1 MLRVACQ
8 FTAILIL
15 FATAVAGQ
23 ERGTSVPA
31 DHGSSKVAKAVGN
44 KPRDMHAAAWQVLGE
59 GLSDKKALSR
69 VAAVTA
75 MADLGRSGVRPAAAR
90 LQEDKDADVR
100 IAAALVLGQ
109 MKSRSAIPVLRTAL
123 RDTDPGVSFAAAQSL
138 WQLGDN
144 TGRQVLLEVLEGE
157 RAASDN
163 LLRSGMRDVHH
174 KLQNPKALV
183 AMGAEKGAGTLLG
196 PISMGIPVAKQ
207 FLAEPANSPRALTV
221 NLLSRTPDRATV
233 EALKKALWDKD
244 WGVRQA
250 SARAAGNIKRRDFVP
265 LLAMLLEDSKPAV
278 RYTAAVAILRITGR
292 AGATLPQPAGSKPLV
307 SAEVR

>member
-1 MLRVACQ
+1 MKQ
-8 FTAILIL
+8 
-15 FATAVAGQ
+15 
-23 ERGTSVPA
+23 
-31 DHGSSKVAKAVGN
+31 
-44 KPRDMHAAAWQVLGE
+44 PRDMHAAAWQVLGE
-59 GLSDKKALSR
+59 GLSDKKALTR

-75 MADLGRSGVRPAAAR
+75 MADLGRSGVRPAADR
-90 LQEDKDADVR
+90 LRDDKDADVR

-109 MKSRSAIPVLRTAL
+109 MKSSSAIPVLRTAL
-123 RDTDPGVSFAAAQSL
+123 RDPDPGVSFAAAQSL

-144 TGRQVLLEVLEGE
+144 TGRQVLLEVLAGE
-157 RAASDN
+157 RAANDN
-163 LLRSGMRDVHH
+163 LLRSGMRDVQH
-174 KLQNPKALV
+174 KLQNPKSLV

-196 PISMGIPVAKQ
+196 PLSMGIPVAKQ

-221 NLLSRTPDRATV
+221 NLLSRTPDRTTV

-278 RYTAAVAILRITGR
+278 RYTAAVAILRIVSAH
-292 AGATLPQPAGSKPLV
+292 AGAAPSLPAGSKPLI